1 MYEFAR
7 AKGQLNLFGRSTI
20 ATEREGEHAVQ
31 GGAIAQSITG
41 KHTVNFTSGQGIVY
55 GIEQYYHVPGK
66 MSAMVLEVTARAL
79 TKHALNVHCG
89 QENIDYKAQK
99 ALLAKVDKGEISI
112 ADLKAK
118 GRQLL
123 DEQEPVN
130 A

>member
-1 MYEFAR
+1 MFSDTPQSPSS
-7 AKGQLNLFGRSTI
+7 AKANTPL
-20 ATEREGEHAVQ
+20 
-31 GGAIAQSITG
+31 
-41 KHTVNFTSGQGIVY
+41 K
-55 GIEQYYHVPGK
+55 
-66 MSAMVLEVTARAL
+66 
-79 TKHALNVHCG
+79 VHCG